1 VTTRE
6 PYPYGQFPQ
15 LRRIPLPG
23 LELWCLT
30 APFQMQQTPQFYYHK
45 VEISS
50 GKVVPDG
57 QAITEPDDI
66 YTFAINL
73 VLRLFCTFVGLYP
86 LMKKRKINIIK

>member
-1 VTTRE
+1 
-6 PYPYGQFPQ
+6 
-15 LRRIPLPG
+15 
-23 LELWCLT
+23 
-30 APFQMQQTPQFYYHK
+30 MQQTPQFYYHK
-45 VEISS
+45 VEIPS

-73 VLRLFCTFVGLYP
+73 VLRLLLVLRLFCTFVGLYP